1 VDAVPKFIMGG
12 GKLVRTLVHTGVT
25 RYLEFKAVDGS
36 YVLNRGRVERVP
48 ATDMEALRSPLLG
61 LFEKRRAR
69 SFFLYVQNYR
79 ADDPRTHEGRDL
91 RRLPMGALYAEF
103 GLDPAT
109 IDFIGHALA
118 LHTDD
123 AYMSAPAAD
132 TVARIQLYHDSLYRY
147 EGVRSPYLYPLYGL
161 GELPQAFARL
171 AAVHGGTYM
180 LAKADAQVVWEDG
193 VAVGVA
199 ADGATARA
207 PTIIGDPSYF
217 PGRCHTVARVVR
229 ATCLLSHAV
238 PGTGDAGSAQIILPQ
253 KQTGRRSDI
262 YVFVCSAQHC
272 VAPKGKWVAFVSTT
286 VETGDPEAELA
297 AGLALLGAVD
307 HKFVAVTDVAEPADS
322 GHASRA
328 FISRGYDATTHFE
341 STVDDVLE
349 LYTRVTGRV
358 IDLEKEN
365 PANAVASGGDA

>member
-1 VDAVPKFIMGG
+1 MGG
-12 GKLVRTLVHTGVT
+12 GKLVRVLVHTGVT

-69 SFFLYVQNYR
+69 SFFLYVQQYNK
-79 ADDPRTHEGRDL
+79 DDPRTHQGRDL
-91 RRLPMGALYAEF
+91 TRMPMGALYAEF

-123 AYMSAPAAD
+123 SYMTTPAAD
-132 TVARIQLYHDSLYRY
+132 TVARIQLYHESLFRY

-171 AAVHGGTYM
+171 SAVHGGTYM
-180 LAKADAQVVWEDG
+180 LAKADAEVVWEDG
-193 VAVGVA
+193 KAVGVS
-199 ADGATARA
+199 ADGQTARA
-207 PTIIGDPSYF
+207 PLVIGDPSYF
-217 PGRCHTVARVVR
+217 PGRCVTTSRVVR

-238 PGTGDAGSAQIILPQ
+238 PGTGYAGSAQIILPQ

-272 VAPKGKWVAFVSTT
+272 VAPRGKWVAFVSTT
-286 VETGDPEAELA
+286 VETADPESELA
-297 AGLALLGAVD
+297 PGLALLGTID
-307 HKFVAVTDVAEPADS
+307 QQFVEVTDVAEPGDS
-322 GHASRA
+322 GQASRA

-349 LYTRVTGRV
+349 LYTRVTGKV
-358 IDLEKEN
+358 LDLDKEN